1 MRLVMRTF
9 NQNEK
14 DSEEKNI
21 HHRPTSLINALIVPV
36 CQRFAQT
43 NVGALFNSN
52 DSVASPSLISVTRTC
67 DVFLG

>member
-9 NQNEK
+9 NQNGK

-43 NVGALFNSN
+43 NVGAF
-52 DSVASPSLISVTRTC
+52 VI
-67 DVFLG
+67 